1 MNVETLDLDGFDI
14 DTHEPPSFKDYFV
27 SLDNSSERYEDKYDE
42 DEDDTDEDKYD
53 EDHDDED
60 DENENEIN
68 SDEIEIHLDDD
79 YQTSDIDMEECDNI
93 IYSFPFFSKNGI
105 DFEYRMTIKDD
116 ELILDQVKCDDS
128 EPDFENCVEVLE
140 EIYRGELSPSI
151 ELIQQNIDLRDHK
164 SILEEGIIDYDFDN
178 YKDNTEKL
186 QETINRN
193 KISVLF
199 ELYKEITDAA
209 N

>member
-1 MNVETLDLDGFDI
+1 MNIEILDLEGFNI

-27 SLDNSSERYEDKYDE
+27 SLDNSNEDYVNE
-42 DEDDTDEDKYD
+42 DSDNSDNDTD
-53 EDHDDED
+53 
-60 DENENEIN
+60 IN
-68 SDEIEIHLDDD
+68 SDEIEIHLDND

-105 DFEYRMTIKDD
+105 DFEYRITIKDD
-116 ELILDQVKCDDS
+116 ELILEQVKCDDS

-140 EIYRGELSPSI
+140 EIYRGELLPSV
-151 ELIQQNIDLRDHK
+151 ELIQQNIDIRDHK

-186 QETINRN
+186 QEKINLN

-199 ELYKEITDAA
+199 ELYKEITDAVTLL
-209 N
+209 